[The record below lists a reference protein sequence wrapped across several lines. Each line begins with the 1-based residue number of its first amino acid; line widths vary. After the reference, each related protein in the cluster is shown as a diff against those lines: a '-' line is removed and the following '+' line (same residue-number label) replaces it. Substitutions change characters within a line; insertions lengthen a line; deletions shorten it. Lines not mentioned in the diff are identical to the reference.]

1 MIIIAIQ
8 VIVGQQRIEQPSYN
22 PNYKRWHND
31 LGFLLW
37 DLLCFSVFTGLF
49 RFLEFGFFNFL
60 LLWVPWIVWLTVVL
74 QMYSRAN
81 RREDVDRSFDDYES
95 VNKLSTNFGS
105 NSNLASMEGGN
116 VINENDGNANEA
128 DNTDETSNFINR
140 KDDEV
145 Y

>member
-1 MIIIAIQ
+1 
-8 VIVGQQRIEQPSYN
+8 
-22 PNYKRWHND
+22 
-31 LGFLLW
+31 
-37 DLLCFSVFTGLF
+37 
-49 RFLEFGFFNFL
+49 
-60 LLWVPWIVWLTVVL
+60 
-74 QMYSRAN
+74 MYSRAN

-95 VNKLSTNFGS
+95 INKLSTNFGS